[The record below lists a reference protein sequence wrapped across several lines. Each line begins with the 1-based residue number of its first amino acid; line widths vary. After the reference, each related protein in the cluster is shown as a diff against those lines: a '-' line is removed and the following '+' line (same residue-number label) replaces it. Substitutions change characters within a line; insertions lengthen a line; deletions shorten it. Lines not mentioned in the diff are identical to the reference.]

1 MTFGTTLALLVG
13 VLVGLPV
20 IAHLLRRGKTEEI
33 EFPPAHFVPAAV
45 VTSDKRSRIEDWA
58 LLALRCLTI
67 LLLSVLGATP
77 FVKCSHLS
85 VDRADGASV
94 ALALVIDDSQS
105 MRAVPPGDVRS
116 RFEQAKSGA
125 MQLLDSAREGDAIA
139 IVGGGVNARLLL
151 NATTDLENARQVLGK
166 LDVSDRSTDLAS
178 AVALAR
184 AALKELPHADKRVA
198 LFSDQHDEAVPSG
211 SPELWVPLPDLA
223 QPVANCG
230 IAEALRAGN
239 EVDVMVGCSDE
250 TAAANQR
257 VQLRLDSADGEVVQ
271 ERVLEPRAQTQ
282 HVTFTKVSQELT
294 GTLAVRLVNSDG
306 IERDNSAQVSRETT
320 GLNVGVV
327 ADRER
332 TSAATG
338 GAPVIEQALDALD
351 PTLVVKPL
359 SRVPDTADQLGQHAA
374 LIVDDPRG
382 FSPETRA
389 ALEQWLARGG
399 VLLGLLGPSSMS
411 AELAA
416 SSEPFARPGM
426 QWETSTSAQLDV
438 ASLGLLGGAA
448 TSLTDLRQTGRL
460 RLDAADLPGSLVR
473 GKWSDG
479 VPFIFERTV
488 GLGTVFTVGLPS
500 AFEVSEFV
508 IRPGFLALLDVV
520 CHAARSRSGPKR
532 GFAGIPWTFPSQ
544 VDVKLDGDPAVTRL
558 VERVAAAIPNSSPSL
573 LDAANETAPQ
583 QQFTPTASG
592 VYQLT
597 VDGRPEQRAV
607 TLDPRELFQKAV
619 LSKDGQ
625 QRAGSH
631 TLDNAIDASP
641 YWALFVLALFA
652 AELGYRALRTR
663 LQAS

>member
-1 MTFGTTLALLVG
+1 
-13 VLVGLPV
+13 
-20 IAHLLRRGKTEEI
+20 
-33 EFPPAHFVPAAV
+33 
-45 VTSDKRSRIEDWA
+45 
-58 LLALRCLTI
+58 
-67 LLLSVLGATP
+67 
-77 FVKCSHLS
+77 
-85 VDRADGASV
+85 
-94 ALALVIDDSQS
+94 
-105 MRAVPPGDVRS
+105 
-116 RFEQAKSGA
+116 
-125 MQLLDSAREGDAIA
+125 
-139 IVGGGVNARLLL
+139 
-151 NATTDLENARQVLGK
+151 
-166 LDVSDRSTDLAS
+166 
-178 AVALAR
+178 
-184 AALKELPHADKRVA
+184 
-198 LFSDQHDEAVPSG
+198 
-211 SPELWVPLPDLA
+211 
-223 QPVANCG
+223 
-230 IAEALRAGN
+230 
-239 EVDVMVGCSDE
+239 
-250 TAAANQR
+250 
-257 VQLRLDSADGEVVQ
+257 
-271 ERVLEPRAQTQ
+271 
-282 HVTFTKVSQELT
+282 
-294 GTLAVRLVNSDG
+294 
-306 IERDNSAQVSRETT
+306 
-320 GLNVGVV
+320 
-327 ADRER
+327 
-332 TSAATG
+332 
-338 GAPVIEQALDALD
+338 
-351 PTLVVKPL
+351 
-359 SRVPDTADQLGQHAA
+359 
-374 LIVDDPRG
+374 
-382 FSPETRA
+382 
-389 ALEQWLARGG
+389 
-399 VLLGLLGPSSMS
+399 
-411 AELAA
+411 
-416 SSEPFARPGM
+416 
-426 QWETSTSAQLDV
+426 
-438 ASLGLLGGAA
+438 
-448 TSLTDLRQTGRL
+448 
-460 RLDAADLPGSLVR
+460 LDAADLPGSLVR